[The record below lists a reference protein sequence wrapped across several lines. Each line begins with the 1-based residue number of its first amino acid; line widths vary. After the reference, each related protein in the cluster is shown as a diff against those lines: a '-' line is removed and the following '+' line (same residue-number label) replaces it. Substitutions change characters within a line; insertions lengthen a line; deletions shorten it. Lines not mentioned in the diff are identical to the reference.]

1 MQSALINGIAL
12 HYSWRPAGSGRPVLV
27 FSNSLGTDFRI
38 WNEVASL
45 LGGSASILR
54 YDKRGHGLSGMGPT
68 PYRIEDHVADLAG
81 LLDHLGL
88 RRAVVCGLSVG
99 GLIAQGLAQDRPD
112 LVRALILCDTAA
124 KIGNDESWNARIAA
138 VETAGLAG
146 ILDAVMAR
154 WFTADFRRPDNPAYG
169 LAQTMFLRQDPKA
182 YTATCAALRDA
193 DLRAAA
199 GRLRLPTLCV
209 VGDQDGATPPALV
222 RELADSIAGS
232 DYRVIAGCG
241 HIPCMERP
249 AELAQLIGEFL
260 KVARVDD

>member
-12 HYSWRPAGSGRPVLV
+12 HFSWLPAGGDRPVLV

-38 WNEVASL
+38 WNEVTSH

-88 RRAVVCGLSVG
+88 HRVVVCGLSVG

-112 LVRALILCDTAA
+112 LVRGLILCDTAA
-124 KIGNDESWNARIAA
+124 KIGNDESWNARIAD
-138 VETAGLAG
+138 VETEGLAG
-146 ILDAVMAR
+146 ILDGVMAR
-154 WFTADFRRPDNPAYG
+154 WFTPDYRRPDNPAYG
-169 LAQTMFLRQDPKA
+169 LARTMFLRQDPKGYA
-182 YTATCAALRDA
+182 ATCAAIRDA
-193 DLRAAA
+193 DLRVAA
-199 GRLRLPTLCV
+199 GGLRLPTLCV

-222 RELADSIAGS
+222 RELAGSIPGS

-249 AELAQLIGEFL
+249 RELARLIGEFL
-260 KVARVDD
+260 KGARVDD